1 MRKKIYFIVIF
12 ILLLIGGTY
21 AYFNFTFIGDDSYEL
36 VNNIYITFQNGS
48 SINISN
54 GFPESDESARN
65 HETESVTLNS
75 KNIDVA
81 DNEMV
86 FYISGNNE
94 DSNSKIN
101 ISFMLNDGS
110 PISSKVR
117 LKSKYLKFDLIE
129 FNDLNEIY
137 LVEGLSFPL
146 FNDTVI
152 YNNELDT
159 SSTHYYKLRMWID
172 ENMVISDTD
181 PNADYGAYSSTTKTL
196 FKNTYAS
203 VKLTCIGE
211 LSDK

>member
-1 MRKKIYFIVIF
+1 MKNMRKKIYFIVIF

-94 DSNSKIN
+94 DSNFRSQLRKDGVGYNLLINPKGSSHLDIDTEDDSQRYN
-101 ISFMLNDGS
+101 ISYTINTDCYFVIEKTSALNYNLY
-110 PISSKVR
+110 VTT
-117 LKSKYLKFDLIE
+117 
-129 FNDLNEIY
+129 DLNN
-137 LVEGLSFPL
+137 LG
-146 FNDTVI
+146 T
-152 YNNELDT
+152 
-159 SSTHYYKLRMWID
+159 
-172 ENMVISDTD
+172 
-181 PNADYGAYSSTTKTL
+181 AYSVVL
-196 FKNTYAS
+196 P
-203 VKLTCIGE
+203 
-211 LSDK
+211 SDANIEKYMFLNRIVSRKK